1 MQKKCTK
8 KLLSWILCTVLIV
21 AMALCTAGCNGRTE
35 NGDAAADG
43 QGADVRV
50 ESTEPGD
57 NSESEDASEAGNDS
71 ESGENAGKSGENAG
85 STEDGAQSEASVL
98 GEGSTEF
105 ALTVVDKDGNETL
118 FEIHTDKETVGEAL
132 LELELISGDEGEY
145 GLYVKTVNGITAD
158 YDTDGVYWAFYINGE
173 YAMTGVDATPITEGD
188 SYSFK
193 VE

>member
-21 AMALCTAGCNGRTE
+21 AIALCTAGCNGSTE
-35 NGDAAADG
+35 NGNAAAGG
-43 QGADVRV
+43 QGADVKV

-57 NSESEDASEAGNDS
+57 NSESRDASEAGNDS
-71 ESGENAGKSGENAG
+71 ESEESVG
-85 STEDGAQSEASVL
+85 STEDSAQSEASVL
-98 GEGSTEF
+98 GEGSAEF
-105 ALTVVDKDGNETL
+105 ALTVVDKDGNETQ

-132 LELELISGDEGEY
+132 VELELISGDESEY

-173 YAMTGVDATPITEGD
+173 YALTGVDATMITEGD

>member
-1 MQKKCTK
+1 MQKKCNK
-8 KLLSWILCTVLIV
+8 KLLSWIFCTVLIV
-21 AMALCTAGCNGRTE
+21 AIALCTAGCNGSKPGESVEPTE
-35 NGDAAADG
+35 S
-43 QGADVRV
+43 
-50 ESTEPGD
+50 STQDE
-57 NSESEDASEAGNDS
+57 
-71 ESGENAGKSGENAG
+71 
-85 STEDGAQSEASVL
+85 TSVL
-98 GEGSTEF
+98 GEGSTLGEGSMLGASKEF
-105 ALTVVDKDGNETL
+105 ALTVVDKDGNETQ